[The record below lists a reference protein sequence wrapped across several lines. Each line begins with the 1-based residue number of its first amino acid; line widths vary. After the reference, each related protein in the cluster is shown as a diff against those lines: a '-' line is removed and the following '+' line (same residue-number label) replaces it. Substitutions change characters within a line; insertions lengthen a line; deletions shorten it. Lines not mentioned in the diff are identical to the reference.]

1 MEQISETIK
10 KILKTIIY
18 FIMNLFLTFISPLW
32 STIKQ
37 AAALVVPKIL
47 CWDRLITAARCR
59 YGTQNGDCISFG
71 DDESSD
77 KMATDTT
84 DSHGRRDMI
93 YHVPSNYL
101 TGTFTFTGLR
111 IKPSVMFF
119 DVETVF
125 SRI

>member
-59 YGTQNGDCISFG
+59 YGTQNGTAFHS
-71 DDESSD
+71 E
-77 KMATDTT
+77 TT
-84 DSHGRRDMI
+84 
-93 YHVPSNYL
+93 N
-101 TGTFTFTGLR
+101 LR
-111 IKPSVMFF
+111 IKWQRTPRTLT
-119 DVETVF
+119 DVGT
-125 SRI
+125 